1 MWLRI
6 QADHAISCRN
16 HHYRLFKM
24 DAGCG
29 QLRDGKQPA
38 FIRLMQECRR
48 HAPDLI
54 VLNHR
59 LNLGEEIVVVLLGMK
74 SGAEMLQPA
83 VWITARELPF
93 TAKPSR

>member
-1 MWLRI
+1 
-6 QADHAISCRN
+6 
-16 HHYRLFKM
+16 
-24 DAGCG
+24 
-29 QLRDGKQPA
+29 
-38 FIRLMQECRR
+38 MQECRR